1 MTRPGTIGEPTVT
14 YNVIMKERQ
23 LQKLRRMAHQNRRDG
38 QIKVSTASLLRDA
51 VDEYIERMEDEE
63 DKVWQ
68 EVTNSAGA

>member
-23 LQKLRRMAHQNRRDG
+23 LQKLRRMAHKNRRDG

-51 VDEYIERMEDEE
+51 VDEYIERIEDEE